1 MDQFCEKQQYSFLDY
16 ISSGFELNFMVAVD
30 FTGKIFNILEELY
43 SFILYV
49 WIFLVRFFLGL
60 NVLDDDLFIL

>member
-30 FTGKIFNILEELY
+30 FTGKIYPVLGELY
-43 SFILYV
+43 SFLFY
-49 WIFLVRFFLGL
+49 FLGS
-60 NVLDDDLFIL
+60 LFPSSKCFG